1 MKSKMYTNAPLPLMG
16 QKRRFIKQFKG
27 ALDGFA
33 DAKIFVDLFGGSGLL
48 SHITKHVR
56 KDAIVVYNDYDD
68 YHLRLINVNLTNTII
83 SSIRNMVAGC
93 PEDKKLPSDTK
104 QSIISYL
111 ESQEAEHGY
120 IDYITISSSLL
131 FSMNYA
137 VDLQSLQKQ
146 TFYNCVKKNSYDATG
161 YLEGLHIVKYDY
173 KELFHK
179 YKNIPG
185 VVFLVDPPYL
195 STEKGTYQNY
205 WRLADYLDVL
215 NVLKNN
221 SYFYFTSNKS
231 SIIELC
237 EWLETNLSAINPFH
251 NSTREE
257 MLVRVNY
264 ASSYTDIM
272 LYKNATTSGN
282 LPEWG

>member
-1 MKSKMYTNAPLPLMG
+1 MYTSAPLPFMG
-16 QKRRFIKQFKG
+16 QKRRFIKLFKS
-27 ALDGFA
+27 ALDEFE

-56 KDAIVVYNDYDD
+56 TDAIVVYNDYDD
-68 YHLRLINVNLTNTII
+68 YHLRLINVDNTNSII
-83 SSIRNMVAGC
+83 DSIREMVVGC
-93 PEDKKLPSDTK
+93 PEDKKLPAAIK
-104 QSIISYL
+104 QSIVDYL
-111 ESQEAEHGY
+111 QNQEQTLGY

-137 VDLQSLQKQ
+137 EDLDSLQKQ
-146 TFYNCVKKNSYDATG
+146 TFYNCVKKNPYNATG
-161 YLEGLHIVKYDY
+161 YLDGLHIVKYDY
-173 KELFHK
+173 KELFNK
-179 YKNIPG
+179 YKNLSG

-215 NVLKNN
+215 NVLKEN

-231 SIIELC
+231 SILELC

-251 NSTREE
+251 NSTKRE
-257 MLVRVNY
+257 MTVNVNY
-264 ASSYTDIM
+264 TSSYTDIM
-272 LYKNATTSGN
+272 LYKNMVTSGDF
-282 LPEWG
+282 PDWK